1 MHATRISPHRRFVR
15 PGGLVPRLSLGGLAR
30 RSRSGAVKLRLIV
43 VLLLLGGFVGAA
55 VYATMRVDTEPVTSL
70 VKKMRDT
77 FAEAE
82 GMIKSDPKKALAKYV
97 ETEAYAQRILEK
109 EPKSTEGLLYYGQ
122 SLVRQER
129 PDEALKYF
137 LQSPDS
143 ESLAAAWC
151 HLSAGQILAN
161 NHSQY
166 AEAEKQYRRALELQ
180 PGEPTATW
188 LLSQVMKVGARDWE
202 LIPLELAEIEQR
214 DHLNIQLM
222 NELSHNERL
231 VPDVALINH
240 ALKQSPDDP
249 NVLLG
254 QSQVFRVQGKYEEAE
269 ASLRHVIE
277 VAPQLDEAHVRLGWV
292 LFESGDDAKFL
303 KWHASVQPSLEDHP
317 LLWSVRG
324 ARAQRA
330 HEPEVAARCYWE
342 AIKRDPNLQDALYQL
357 GLLLTS
363 MNRKTEATPFLERAQ
378 KLVDYGDLVVRNHL
392 QAYEQKKGDVELS
405 TRAIKAASDLG
416 NLWEAYAWTVM
427 TLDLDHSNKGL
438 ENEIKQTE
446 GVLKNVDKKRTLPNF
461 NPASKLDLAKLP
473 VPKWSVESAIPSLKP
488 VSSPVSFADQAELAG
503 IKFQYFDGSDPAVD
517 GLNKMHQI
525 NGGGAGVV
533 DFDRDGWPDLYL
545 SQGSKEP
552 QDREQTEHLDR
563 LFRNSGDGHFTD
575 VTAQAHLVENGFSQ
589 GVSVGDLDNDGFPD
603 IYVANVGA
611 NRLFMNNGDGTF
623 SDASEESGATE
634 SQWTTSCVIADM
646 NGDSLPDI
654 YAVGYLEGDALT
666 RVCNDAS
673 KHHYPCLTFAFPS
686 ARHRLW
692 LNQGDGK
699 FEDATAT
706 AQIDRYSD
714 RGTSVIAANL
724 DGSRKLDLL
733 VGNSG
738 TQNYFFKNG
747 VDKPGDP
754 PKFTETSL
762 AQGLAL
768 GANGEPRKCLGLAA
782 GDFNGDGLL
791 DFHGTSVTEEP
802 DTLYTQQKGGSFF
815 DTSFASGLST
825 LTNMRTSFG
834 TQAIDGSL
842 DGKLDLFSS
851 GGNVDNAHSEYFKYE
866 MPPAYFAND
875 GRGQFSMVSAES
887 LGPYFQK
894 PQVGRAV
901 TRLDWNRDGLDD
913 LLVYHARLP
922 VALLTNTTR
931 QHGHHLTIRLV
942 STKSARDSIGT
953 TVEVVAGGKK
963 IVRQLTA
970 GDGFQASN
978 ERALIFGL
986 GANTKVDS
994 IVIHW
999 MSGREQRLAETPGD
1013 QEILF
1018 VEGRDQPTT
1027 LTRD

>member
-1 MHATRISPHRRFVR
+1 MHAIRVSPCRRFVR
-15 PGGLVPRLSLGGLAR
+15 PGGRAPRLRSAAPAPG
-30 RSRSGAVKLRLIV
+30 SRSGAVKLRLIV
-43 VLLLLGGFVGAA
+43 VLLLLGGFVGAG
-55 VYATMRVDTEPVTSL
+55 VYATMRVDTEPVPSL
-70 VKKMRDT
+70 IKKMRET
-77 FAEAE
+77 FADGE
-82 GMIKSDPKKALAKYV
+82 GMIRSDPKKALAKYV

-129 PDEALKYF
+129 PEEALKYF

-143 ESLAAAWC
+143 ESQAAAWC
-151 HLSAGQILAN
+151 HLSAGQILCN
-161 NHSQY
+161 NHSKY
-166 AEAEKQYRRALELQ
+166 VKGEEQYRRALELQ
-180 PGEPTATW
+180 TGEPTATW

-202 LIPLELAEIEQR
+202 LLPLELAEIEQR
-214 DHLNIQLM
+214 EHLNIQLM
-222 NELSHNERL
+222 NDLSRNERL
-231 VPDVALINH
+231 IPDMGIIMKG
-240 ALKQSPDDP
+240 LKENPDDP
-249 NVLLG
+249 NVLIG
-254 QSQVFRVQGKYEEAE
+254 QSQLLRVQGKYHEAE
-269 ASLRHVIE
+269 ASLRRAIE
-277 VAPQLDEAHVRLGWV
+277 VAPQLDEAQVRLGWV

-303 KWHASVQPSLEDHP
+303 KWHADVKPSLEDHP

-330 HEPEVAARCYWE
+330 NENEVAARCYWE

-363 MNRKTEATPFLERAQ
+363 MNRKTDATPFLERAQ
-378 KLVDYGDLVVRNHL
+378 KLVDYMDLVIRNHF

-405 TRAIKAASDLG
+405 TRAIKAAFDLG
-416 NLWEAYAWTVM
+416 NLWEAYAWTAM
-427 TLDLDHSNKGL
+427 TFDLDPSNKGL
-438 ENEIKQTE
+438 ESELKQSE
-446 GVLKNVDKKRTLPNF
+446 GVLKNVEKRRTLPNF
-461 NPASKLDLAKLP
+461 NPANKVDLAKLP
-473 VPKWSVESAIPSLKP
+473 LPKWTVESAIPSLKP
-488 VSSPVSFADQAELAG
+488 VASPVSFEDQAAVAG
-503 IKFQYFDGSDPAVD
+503 VKFQYFDGSDPAVD
-517 GLNKMHQI
+517 GLNKMHQV
-525 NGGGAGVV
+525 NGGGGGVV

-545 SQGSKEP
+545 SQGSAEP
-552 QDREQTEHLDR
+552 QDREQTAHLDR
-563 LFRNSGDGHFTD
+563 LFRNMGDGHFAD

-589 GVSVGDLDNDGFPD
+589 GVSVGDIDNDGFPD
-603 IYVANVGA
+603 VYVANVGA

-623 SDASEESGATE
+623 SDVSEESGATE

-666 RVCNDAS
+666 RVCNDG
-673 KHHYPCLTFAFPS
+673 KHHYPCLTFGFPT

-706 AQIDRYSD
+706 AQIERYSD
-714 RGTSVIAANL
+714 RGTSVIAANV

-747 VDKPGDP
+747 VDKKGDP
-754 PKFTETSL
+754 PKFTEASL
-762 AQGLAL
+762 SQGLAL

-791 DFHGTSVTEEP
+791 DFHGTSITEEP
-802 DTLYTQQKGGSFF
+802 DTLYVQQKGGCFF
-815 DTSFASGLST
+815 DNSFSSGLHAPT
-825 LTNMRTSFG
+825 YMRTSYG

-851 GGNVDNAHSEYFKYE
+851 GGNVDNLHNVYIKYE

-875 GRGQFSMVSAES
+875 GQGHFTMASAES

-894 PQVGRAV
+894 AQVGRAV

-913 LLVYHARLP
+913 LLVYHSRAP

-931 QHGHHLTIRLV
+931 KHGHHLTIRLV
-942 STKSARDSIGT
+942 STGSARDSIGT

-978 ERALIFGL
+978 ERALVFGL

-999 MSGREQRLAETPGD
+999 MSGREQRLAGVPGD

-1018 VEGRDQPTT
+1018 VEGREQPTT